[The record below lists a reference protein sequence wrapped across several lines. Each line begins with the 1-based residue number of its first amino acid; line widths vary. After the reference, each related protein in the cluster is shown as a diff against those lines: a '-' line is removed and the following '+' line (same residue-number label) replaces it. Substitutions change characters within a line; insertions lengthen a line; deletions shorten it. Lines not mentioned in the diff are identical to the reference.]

1 MKSYGVKIESSL
13 TKFSQK
19 LFFQKV
25 SLMTTASTVLALSS
39 SNELMRVASSNL
51 SFDGLINT
59 NVDTNKF
66 VVLGSDGYL
75 AYRTGTEIQ
84 DDLDVTPGTDVVN
97 LVTMISDS
105 GDGARSGQTGQP
117 VFKILGGTDIG
128 VTNSGDTF
136 TVAFTND
143 TGYGVGD
150 ITSVAISE
158 GSNTRTV
165 SSGDATINFVQ
176 GEGIDVASATLNSS
190 TVQLTISGE
199 DASDS
204 NKGIVEL
211 ATTAEADTGTDTAR
225 AVTPAGLKSHV
236 DARVIP
242 WVVITGQFNPG
253 SSTAYFAPN
262 NQGVLNTG
270 YTNTDAKFDDS
281 DERIPFFK
289 QNGFIVPCA
298 CTLVNIR
305 GYIRKPVV
313 GAKTYKFKI
322 LKIAAG
328 DILYESNGNADTTR
342 IFSDLSIAFTDTNSS
357 RYKAVS
363 IDGTESLAQGDMLIP
378 MIANT
383 NGDYS
388 SNTHFQF
395 TLSIKT

>member
-1 MKSYGVKIESSL
+1 MQFIGQYIQKFISRFKNDVFLERVGSGTIASGGNLGLDSNNKIVKANVLESVPPAVTLAGSLDYITLSGQEISRNAIDLAADVTGTLPVSNGGTGVTS
-13 TKFSQK
+13 
-19 LFFQKV
+19 
-25 SLMTTASTVLALSS
+25 
-39 SNELMRVASSNL
+39 
-51 SFDGLINT
+51 
-59 NVDTNKF
+59 
-66 VVLGSDGYL
+66 LGSID
-75 AYRTGTEIQ
+75 
-84 DDLDVTPGTDVVN
+84 
-97 LVTMISDS
+97 ISSFNNDS
-105 GDGARSGQTGQP
+105 GFT
-117 VFKILGGTDIG
+117 
-128 VTNSGDTF
+128 TNT
-136 TVAFTND
+136 
-143 TGYGVGD
+143 GD

-204 NKGIVEL
+204 NKGVVEL
-211 ATTAEADTGTDTAR
+211 ATTGEADTGTDTAR

-262 NQGVLNTG
+262 NQGIFNAG
-270 YTNTDAKFDDS
+270 WSNTDAKFDDS

-328 DILYESNGNADTTR
+328 DILYETNGNADTTR

-363 IDGTESLAQGDMLIP
+363 IDGTEALAQGDMLVP

-388 SNTHFQF
+388 NNTHFQF
-395 TLSIKT
+395 SFSIST

>member
-1 MKSYGVKIESSL
+1 
-13 TKFSQK
+13 
-19 LFFQKV
+19 
-25 SLMTTASTVLALSS
+25 
-39 SNELMRVASSNL
+39 
-51 SFDGLINT
+51 
-59 NVDTNKF
+59 
-66 VVLGSDGYL
+66 
-75 AYRTGTEIQ
+75 
-84 DDLDVTPGTDVVN
+84 
-97 LVTMISDS
+97 
-105 GDGARSGQTGQP
+105 
-117 VFKILGGTDIG
+117 
-128 VTNSGDTF
+128 
-136 TVAFTND
+136 
-143 TGYGVGD
+143 
-150 ITSVAISE
+150 
-158 GSNTRTV
+158 
-165 SSGDATINFVQ
+165 
-176 GEGIDVASATLNSS
+176 
-190 TVQLTISGE
+190 
-199 DASDS
+199 
-204 NKGIVEL
+204 
-211 ATTAEADTGTDTAR
+211 
-225 AVTPAGLKSHV
+225 SHV

-262 NQGVLNTG
+262 NQGIFNAG
-270 YTNTDAKFDDS
+270 WSNTDAKFDDS

-328 DILYESNGNADTTR
+328 DILYETNGNADTTR